1 MYHYYNKLL
10 ILDSRYLLE
19 EYVKDTIKLFLW
31 FDCKKKSLIHM
42 WFIFNYKICL
52 TSNYRYSLT

>member
-1 MYHYYNKLL
+1 MYHYYDKLL

-31 FDCKKKSLIHM
+31 FDCKKK
-42 WFIFNYKICL
+42 IFDSYEAYI
-52 TSNYRYSLT
+52 